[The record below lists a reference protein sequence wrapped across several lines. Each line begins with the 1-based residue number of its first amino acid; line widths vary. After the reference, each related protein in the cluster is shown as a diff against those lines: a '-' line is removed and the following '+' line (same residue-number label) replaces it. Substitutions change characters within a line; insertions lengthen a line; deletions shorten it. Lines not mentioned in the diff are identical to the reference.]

1 MAAKIGILGE
11 TTVSTTDVTTI
22 YTVPA
27 DKAARVRIQ
36 FAVEGSATQYYEY
49 SCFIG
54 SPGTEITVHRA
65 PAVNVDLWSGVSL
78 ESSQSITDFYADLPD
93 PTLSLVATAQGVQEV
108 SGGLDLDTPTST
120 KDWWIA
126 PLPTDYFLSTGD
138 TVKVNIADSNGL
150 DHLAQV
156 IGVEDDA

>member
-11 TTVSTTDVTTI
+11 TTVNTTEVTTI

-36 FAVEGSATQYYEY
+36 FAVEGGAVQYWEY
-49 SCFIG
+49 SVFIG

-78 ESSQSITDFYADLPD
+78 ESTPD

-108 SGGLDLDTPTST
+108 SGGLDLDTATST

-138 TVKVNIADSNGL
+138 TVKVNIADSNAT